1 METPSN
7 AVDAPSEEGFGRD
20 EELEV
25 PEYERFRQEN
35 LRKNSK
41 KLQEL
46 GIPVLAASLTSS
58 TTTCTTSAVGE
69 ERNHR
74 NVKNTSSGSAISLG
88 NHING
93 LGYINPKPPLY

>member
-7 AVDAPSEEGFGRD
+7 AADAPSEEGFGRD

-25 PEYERFRQEN
+25 PEYERLRQEN

-46 GIPVLAASLTSS
+46 GIPVLAASLTAS
-58 TTTCTTSAVGE
+58 TITCTTSAVGG
-69 ERNHR
+69 ERNHL
-74 NVKNTSSGSAISLG
+74 NVKNMGSGGAISLG